1 MNRTELGAALRALRQ
16 ASGKEVKTV
25 ARSAVMSTAK
35 LSKIENGRVAVATA
49 DVERILT
56 ALGVSPENKAEYLA
70 VARAQAT
77 EATAWRLFR
86 RMGYH
91 KKQEQIR
98 ALESSMTLLRLFQP
112 SLVPGLLQT
121 PEYIRAVL
129 EPKGLTDEQLSRTVS
144 ARIERQRVLYETGK
158 TLRFVITEPVLRWRL
173 LLPAA
178 MMAGQ
183 LDRIV
188 SVSRLPNVDVRVVSL
203 DTPQRDVPG
212 HSFVIRDDRVVTVET
227 THAEMIVTDP
237 RELANAPERDAEWV
251 AAMLRRFGISPE
263 GEAHAAPASTV
274 NGVVRDGR
282 GQAPSGHE
290 TAPGEG
296 EPPQNGGLGGVGRL
310 SAED

>member
-1 MNRTELGAALRALRQ
+1 MNQAELGVALRALRQ
-16 ASGKEVKTV
+16 ASGKEAKAV
-25 ARSAVMSTAK
+25 ARIAVMSTAK
-35 LSKIENGRVAVATA
+35 LSKIENGRVAPATV

-56 ALGVSPENKAEYLA
+56 ALDVSPEIKAEYLA

-129 EPKGLTDEQLSRTVS
+129 EPKGLTDEQLLRTVS
-144 ARIERQRVLYETGK
+144 ARIERQRVLYDTGK
-158 TLRFVITEPVLRWRL
+158 VLHFVVTEPVLRWRL
-173 LLPAA
+173 LPPA

-188 SVSRLPNVDVRVVSL
+188 SVSRLPNVNVRVVPL
-203 DTPQRDVPG
+203 DAPQRDVPG

-227 THAEMIVTDP
+227 THAEVVVTDP
-237 RELANAPERDAEWV
+237 RDVSLYVETFDRFASVSLAGNAMRELVEGIRDAF
-251 AAMLRRFGISPE
+251 LRER
-263 GEAHAAPASTV
+263 
-274 NGVVRDGR
+274 
-282 GQAPSGHE
+282 E
-290 TAPGEG
+290 TP
-296 EPPQNGGLGGVGRL
+296 
-310 SAED
+310 

>member
-1 MNRTELGAALRALRQ
+1 MNQAELGAALRALRQ
-16 ASGKEVKTV
+16 ASGKEAKVV

-35 LSKIENGRVAVATA
+35 LSKIENGRVAPATA

-56 ALGVSPENKAEYLA
+56 ALDVSPEIKAEYLA

-144 ARIERQRVLYETGK
+144 ARIERQRVLYDTSK
-158 TLRFVITEPVLRWRL
+158 ALHFVVTEPVLRWRL
-173 LLPAA
+173 LSPA

-188 SVSRLPNVDVRVVSL
+188 SVSRLPNVDVRVVPL
-203 DTPQRDVPG
+203 DAPQRDVPG

-227 THAEMIVTDP
+227 THAEVVVTEP
-237 RELANAPERDAEWV
+237 RDVSLYVEKFDRFASVSLAGDAMRDLVEGIRDAF
-251 AAMLRRFGISPE
+251 LRER
-263 GEAHAAPASTV
+263 
-274 NGVVRDGR
+274 
-282 GQAPSGHE
+282 E
-290 TAPGEG
+290 TP
-296 EPPQNGGLGGVGRL
+296 
-310 SAED
+310 

>member
-1 MNRTELGAALRALRQ
+1 MNQAELGAALRALRQ
-16 ASGKEVKTV
+16 ASGKEAKAV

-35 LSKIENGRVAVATA
+35 LSKLENGRVAPATA

-56 ALGVSPENKAEYLA
+56 ALDVSPEIKAEYLA

-144 ARIERQRVLYETGK
+144 ARIERQRVLYDTSK
-158 TLRFVITEPVLRWRL
+158 ALHFVVTEPVLRWRL
-173 LLPAA
+173 LPPA

-188 SVSRLPNVDVRVVSL
+188 SVSRLPNVDVRVVPL
-203 DTPQRDVPG
+203 DAPQRDVPG

-227 THAEMIVTDP
+227 THAEVVVTDP
-237 RELANAPERDAEWV
+237 RDVSLYVEKFDRFASVSVAGDAMRDLVEGIRDAF
-251 AAMLRRFGISPE
+251 LRER
-263 GEAHAAPASTV
+263 
-274 NGVVRDGR
+274 
-282 GQAPSGHE
+282 E
-290 TAPGEG
+290 TP
-296 EPPQNGGLGGVGRL
+296 
-310 SAED
+310 

>member
-1 MNRTELGAALRALRQ
+1 MNQAELGAALRALRQ
-16 ASGKEVKTV
+16 ASGKEAKVV

-35 LSKIENGRVAVATA
+35 LSKIENGRVAPATA

-56 ALGVSPENKAEYLA
+56 ALDVSPEIKAEYLA
-70 VARAQAT
+70 AARAQAT

-91 KKQEQIR
+91 KKQQQIR

-144 ARIERQRVLYETGK
+144 ARIERQRVLYDTSK
-158 TLRFVITEPVLRWRL
+158 ALHFVVTEPVLRWRL
-173 LLPAA
+173 LPPA

-188 SVSRLPNVDVRVVSL
+188 SVSRLPNVDVRVAPL
-203 DTPQRDVPG
+203 DAPQRDVPG
-212 HSFVIRDDRVVTVET
+212 HSFVIRDERVVTVET
-227 THAEMIVTDP
+227 THAEVVVTDP
-237 RELANAPERDAEWV
+237 RDVSLYVEKFDRFASVSLAGDAMRDLVEGIRDAF
-251 AAMLRRFGISPE
+251 L
-263 GEAHAAPASTV
+263 
-274 NGVVRDGR
+274 
-282 GQAPSGHE
+282 HE
-290 TAPGEG
+290 RETP
-296 EPPQNGGLGGVGRL
+296 
-310 SAED
+310 

>member
-1 MNRTELGAALRALRQ
+1 MVGEARSSVNQAELGAALRALRQ
-16 ASGKEVKTV
+16 ASGKEAKAV

-35 LSKIENGRVAVATA
+35 LSKIENGRVAPATA

-56 ALGVSPENKAEYLA
+56 VLDVSPEIKAEYLA

-98 ALESSMTLLRLFQP
+98 ALESSMALLRLFQP

-129 EPKGLTDEQLSRTVS
+129 EPKGLTEAQLFRTVS
-144 ARIERQRVLYETGK
+144 ARIDRQRVLYDTSK
-158 TLRFVITEPVLRWRL
+158 VLRFVVTEPVLRWRL
-173 LLPAA
+173 LPPA

-188 SVSRLPNVDVRVVSL
+188 SVSRLPNVDVRVVPL
-203 DTPQRDVPG
+203 DAPQRDVPG

-227 THAEMIVTDP
+227 THAEVVVTDP
-237 RELANAPERDAEWV
+237 RDVSLYVEKFDRFASVSITGDAMRDLVEGIRDAF
-251 AAMLRRFGISPE
+251 LRER
-263 GEAHAAPASTV
+263 
-274 NGVVRDGR
+274 
-282 GQAPSGHE
+282 E
-290 TAPGEG
+290 TP
-296 EPPQNGGLGGVGRL
+296 
-310 SAED
+310 

>member
-1 MNRTELGAALRALRQ
+1 MNQAELGAALRALRQ
-16 ASGKEVKTV
+16 ASGKEAKVV

-35 LSKIENGRVAVATA
+35 LSKIEDGRVAPATA

-56 ALGVSPENKAEYLA
+56 ALDVSPEIKAEYLA

-144 ARIERQRVLYETGK
+144 ARIERQRVLYDTSK
-158 TLRFVITEPVLRWRL
+158 ALHFVVTEPVLRWRL
-173 LLPAA
+173 LPPA

-188 SVSRLPNVDVRVVSL
+188 SVSRLPNVDVRVVPL
-203 DTPQRDVPG
+203 DAPQRYVPG
-212 HSFVIRDDRVVTVET
+212 HSFVTRDDRMVTVET
-227 THAEMIVTDP
+227 THAEVVVTDP
-237 RELANAPERDAEWV
+237 RDVSLYVEKFDRFASVSLAGDAMRDLGSV
-251 AAMLRRFGISPE
+251 RRIM
-263 GEAHAAPASTV
+263 
-274 NGVVRDGR
+274 
-282 GQAPSGHE
+282 
-290 TAPGEG
+290 
-296 EPPQNGGLGGVGRL
+296 
-310 SAED
+310 

>member
-1 MNRTELGAALRALRQ
+1 MNQAELGAALRALRQ
-16 ASGKEVKTV
+16 ASGKEAKAV

-35 LSKIENGRVAVATA
+35 LSKIENGRVAPATA

-56 ALGVSPENKAEYLA
+56 ALDVSPEIKAEYLA

-129 EPKGLTDEQLSRTVS
+129 EPKGLTDEQLARTVS
-144 ARIERQRVLYETGK
+144 ARIERQRVLYDTRK
-158 TLRFVITEPVLRWRL
+158 ALHFVVTEPVLRWRL
-173 LLPAA
+173 LPPA
-178 MMAGQ
+178 MMVGQ

-188 SVSRLPNVDVRVVSL
+188 SVSRLPNVDVRVVPL
-203 DTPQRDVPG
+203 DAPQRDVPG

-227 THAEMIVTDP
+227 THAEVVVTDP
-237 RELANAPERDAEWV
+237 RDVSLYVEKFDRFASVSLAGDAMRDLVEGIRDAF
-251 AAMLRRFGISPE
+251 LREREMP
-263 GEAHAAPASTV
+263 
-274 NGVVRDGR
+274 
-282 GQAPSGHE
+282 
-290 TAPGEG
+290 
-296 EPPQNGGLGGVGRL
+296 
-310 SAED
+310 

>member
-1 MNRTELGAALRALRQ
+1 MVGKVRGVNRTELGAALRALRQ
-16 ASGKEVKTV
+16 ASGKEAKAV

-35 LSKIENGRVAVATA
+35 LSKIENGRVAPAAA
-49 DVERILT
+49 DVERILM
-56 ALGVSPENKAEYLA
+56 ALEVSPEIKAEYLA

-86 RMGYH
+86 RMGYS

-129 EPKGLTDEQLSRTVS
+129 EPKGLTEEQLARTVA
-144 ARIERQRVLYETGK
+144 ARIERQRVLYDTGK
-158 TLRFVITEPVLRWRL
+158 TLRFVLTEPVLRWRL
-173 LLPAA
+173 LPAP

-188 SVSRLPNVDVRVVSL
+188 SVSRLPNVDVRVVPL
-203 DTPQRDVPG
+203 NAPQRDVPG

-227 THAEMIVTDP
+227 THAEMMVTDP
-237 RELANAPERDAEWV
+237 RDVSLYVEKLDRFTSVSLAGDAMRELVEGIRDAF
-251 AAMLRRFGISPE
+251 LRER
-263 GEAHAAPASTV
+263 
-274 NGVVRDGR
+274 
-282 GQAPSGHE
+282 E
-290 TAPGEG
+290 TH
-296 EPPQNGGLGGVGRL
+296 
-310 SAED
+310 

>member
-1 MNRTELGAALRALRQ
+1 MNQAELGAALRALRQ
-16 ASGKEVKTV
+16 ASGKEAKAV

-35 LSKIENGRVAVATA
+35 LSKIENGRVAPATA

-56 ALGVSPENKAEYLA
+56 ALDVSPEIKAEYLA

-121 PEYIRAVL
+121 PEYVRAVL

-144 ARIERQRVLYETGK
+144 ARIERQRVLYDTSK
-158 TLRFVITEPVLRWRL
+158 ALHFVVTEPVLRWRL
-173 LLPAA
+173 LPPA

-188 SVSRLPNVDVRVVSL
+188 SVSRLPNVDVRVVPL
-203 DTPQRDVPG
+203 DAPQRDVPG

-227 THAEMIVTDP
+227 THAEVVVTDP
-237 RELANAPERDAEWV
+237 RDVSLYAEKFDRFASVSLAGDAMRDLVEGIRDAF
-251 AAMLRRFGISPE
+251 LRER
-263 GEAHAAPASTV
+263 
-274 NGVVRDGR
+274 
-282 GQAPSGHE
+282 E
-290 TAPGEG
+290 TP
-296 EPPQNGGLGGVGRL
+296 
-310 SAED
+310 

>member
-16 ASGKEVKTV
+16 ASGKEAKAV
-25 ARSAVMSTAK
+25 ARGAVMSTAK

-56 ALGVSPENKAEYLA
+56 ALGVSPEIKAEYLA

-144 ARIERQRVLYETGK
+144 ARIERQRVLYDAGK
-158 TLRFVITEPVLRWRL
+158 SLRFVITEPVLRWR

-188 SVSRLPNVDVRVVSL
+188 SVSRLPHVDVRVVAL

-227 THAEMIVTDP
+227 THAEMVVTDP
-237 RELANAPERDAEWV
+237 RDVSLYVDKFDRFTTVSLAGDEMRDLVE
-251 AAMLRRFGISPE
+251 GI
-263 GEAHAAPASTV
+263 
-274 NGVVRDGR
+274 RDGFLR
-282 GQAPSGHE
+282 EREMP
-290 TAPGEG
+290 
-296 EPPQNGGLGGVGRL
+296 
-310 SAED
+310 

>member
-1 MNRTELGAALRALRQ
+1 MNQAELGAALRALRQ
-16 ASGKEVKTV
+16 ASGKEAKAV

-35 LSKIENGRVAVATA
+35 LSKIENGRVAPATA

-56 ALGVSPENKAEYLA
+56 ALDVSPEIKAEYLA

-144 ARIERQRVLYETGK
+144 ARIERQRVLYDTSK
-158 TLRFVITEPVLRWRL
+158 ALHFVVTEPVLRWRL
-173 LLPAA
+173 LPPA

-188 SVSRLPNVDVRVVSL
+188 SVSRLPNVDVRVVPL
-203 DTPQRDVPG
+203 DAPQRDVPG

-227 THAEMIVTDP
+227 THAEVVVTDP
-237 RELANAPERDAEWV
+237 RDVSLYVEKFDRFASVSLAGDAMRDLVEGIRDAF
-251 AAMLRRFGISPE
+251 LRER
-263 GEAHAAPASTV
+263 
-274 NGVVRDGR
+274 
-282 GQAPSGHE
+282 E
-290 TAPGEG
+290 TP
-296 EPPQNGGLGGVGRL
+296 
-310 SAED
+310 

>member
-1 MNRTELGAALRALRQ
+1 MNQAELGAALRALRQ
-16 ASGKEVKTV
+16 ASGKEAKAV

-35 LSKIENGRVAVATA
+35 LSKIENGRVAPATA

-56 ALGVSPENKAEYLA
+56 ALDVSPEIKAEYLA

-144 ARIERQRVLYETGK
+144 ARIERQRVLYDTGK
-158 TLRFVITEPVLRWRL
+158 VLRFVVTEPVLRWR

-183 LDRIV
+183 LDRIA
-188 SVSRLPNVDVRVVSL
+188 SVSRIPNVDVRVVPL
-203 DTPQRDVPG
+203 DAPQREVPG
-212 HSFVIRDDRVVTVET
+212 HSFVIRDDCVVTIET
-227 THAEMIVTDP
+227 THAEMVVTDP
-237 RELANAPERDAEWV
+237 RDVSLYVEKFDRFASVSLAGDAMRDLVEGIRDAF
-251 AAMLRRFGISPE
+251 LRER
-263 GEAHAAPASTV
+263 
-274 NGVVRDGR
+274 
-282 GQAPSGHE
+282 E
-290 TAPGEG
+290 T
-296 EPPQNGGLGGVGRL
+296 
-310 SAED
+310 D

>member
-16 ASGKEVKTV
+16 ASGKEAKAV

-35 LSKIENGRVAVATA
+35 LSKIENGRVAPATA

-56 ALGVSPENKAEYLA
+56 ALEVSPEIKAEYLA

-86 RMGYH
+86 RMGYS

-98 ALESSMTLLRLFQP
+98 ALEFSMTLLRLFQP

-129 EPKGLTDEQLSRTVS
+129 EPKGLTDEQLSRTVA
-144 ARIERQRVLYETGK
+144 ARIERQRVLYDTGK
-158 TLRFVITEPVLRWRL
+158 TLRFVLTEPVLRWR

-183 LDRIV
+183 LDRV
-188 SVSRLPNVDVRVVSL
+188 LSVSRLPNVDVRVVPL
-203 DTPQRDVPG
+203 DAPQSDVPG

-227 THAEMIVTDP
+227 THAEMMVTDP
-237 RELANAPERDAEWV
+237 RDVSLYVEKFDRFTSVSLAGDAMRELIEGIRDTFLRER
-251 AAMLRRFGISPE
+251 
-263 GEAHAAPASTV
+263 
-274 NGVVRDGR
+274 
-282 GQAPSGHE
+282 E
-290 TAPGEG
+290 TY
-296 EPPQNGGLGGVGRL
+296 
-310 SAED
+310 

>member
-1 MNRTELGAALRALRQ
+1 MNQAELGAALRALRQ
-16 ASGKEVKTV
+16 ASGKEAKAV

-35 LSKIENGRVAVATA
+35 LSKIENGRVAPATA

-56 ALGVSPENKAEYLA
+56 VLDVSPEIKAEYLA

-98 ALESSMTLLRLFQP
+98 ALESSMALLRLFQP

-129 EPKGLTDEQLSRTVS
+129 EPKGLTEAQLFRTVS
-144 ARIERQRVLYETGK
+144 ARIDRQRVLYDTSK
-158 TLRFVITEPVLRWRL
+158 VLRFVVTEPVLRWRL
-173 LLPAA
+173 LPPA

-188 SVSRLPNVDVRVVSL
+188 SVSRLPNVDVRVVPL
-203 DTPQRDVPG
+203 DAPQRDVPG

-227 THAEMIVTDP
+227 THAEVVVTDP
-237 RELANAPERDAEWV
+237 RDVSLYVEKFDRFASVSITGDAMRDLVEGIRDAF
-251 AAMLRRFGISPE
+251 LRER
-263 GEAHAAPASTV
+263 
-274 NGVVRDGR
+274 
-282 GQAPSGHE
+282 E
-290 TAPGEG
+290 TP
-296 EPPQNGGLGGVGRL
+296 
-310 SAED
+310 